1 MGYNIKQKP
10 MKKLDFSKMKTRV
23 QEPVVKDYMH
33 YYKEKIKD
41 LRQRLYQLMR
51 ITDGKRNI
59 WDE

>member
-33 YYKEKIKD
+33 YYKEKIKE
-41 LRQRLYQLMR
+41 LRRRLHQLMR
-51 ITDGKRNI
+51 NTDGKRNI
-59 WDE
+59 